1 MRKIILIVA
10 ASALLLGIPGIASAQ
25 PVAPHRFSGQ
35 ASVEGQAVRAG
46 VEVAALVDGQ
56 RVASAT
62 VTDDSGAY
70 TLLVDQP
77 SGSRTITF
85 QVNGQYAR
93 ETATWTQGAITYPF
107 NLNAGGVYSPDQV
120 FAPLISDGSL
130 VAVWHY
136 DNPTKTWSSFSPN
149 VPAQINDLIL
159 IITGDIVWLQL
170 AADREFQGQRLR
182 EGWSLIV
189 VR

>member
-1 MRKIILIVA
+1 MRISILIVA

-35 ASVEGQAVRAG
+35 ASIDGQAVRAG
-46 VEVAALVDGQ
+46 AEVAAFANGQ
-56 RVASAT
+56 RIASAT
-62 VTDDSGAY
+62 ITDNYGAY

-85 QVNGQYAR
+85 QVDGLNAR
-93 ETATWTQGAITYPF
+93 ETATWTQGAISYPF
-107 NLNAGGVYSPDQV
+107 NLNVSGVYSPAQV
-120 FAPLISDGSL
+120 FAPLISDSSL

-136 DNPTKTWSSFSPN
+136 DNATQTWSSFSPN
-149 VPAQINDLIL
+149 VPAEINDLIL
-159 IITGDIVWLQL
+159 LTTGDIVWIQL
-170 AADREFQGQRLR
+170 AADREFQGQQLK
-182 EGWSLIV
+182 EGWNVIV

>member
-1 MRKIILIVA
+1 MRISILIIA
-10 ASALLLGIPGIASAQ
+10 ASALLLGIPAVASAQ
-25 PVAPHRFSGQ
+25 PVAPHRFSGE
-35 ASVEGQAVRAG
+35 ASIDGQAARAG
-46 VEVAALVDGQ
+46 IEVAALVDGQ

-85 QVNGQYAR
+85 QVDGLYAR
-93 ETATWTQGAITYPF
+93 ETATWTQGEITYPF
-107 NLNAGGVYSPDQV
+107 NLNAGGVYPPAQV
-120 FAPLISDGSL
+120 FAPLISDDSL
-130 VAVWHY
+130 VVVWHY
-136 DNPTKTWSSFSPN
+136 NNATQTWSSFSPS
-149 VPAQINDLIL
+149 VPAEINDLTL
-159 IITGDIVWLQL
+159 LNAGDIVWIQL

>member
-1 MRKIILIVA
+1 MRISILIIA
-10 ASALLLGIPGIASAQ
+10 ASALLLGIPAVASAQ
-25 PVAPHRFSGQ
+25 PVAPHRFSGE
-35 ASVEGQAVRAG
+35 ASIDGQTVSAG
-46 VEVAALVDGQ
+46 AEVAAFANGQ
-56 RVASAT
+56 RIASAT

-70 TLLVDQP
+70 TLLVAEP

-85 QVNGQYAR
+85 QVDGLYAR
-93 ETATWTQGAITYPF
+93 ETATWTQGEITYPF
-107 NLNAGGVYSPDQV
+107 NLNAGGVYPPAQV

-136 DNPTKTWSSFSPN
+136 DNATKTWSSFSPN

-159 IITGDIVWLQL
+159 LTTGDIVWIQL
-170 AADREFQGQRLR
+170 TADREFQGQQLK
-182 EGWSLIV
+182 EGWNVIV